1 MFGSNKKKDGLF
13 FEAFSNHAKKSVDA
27 AKILVEMFARL
38 APKEGV
44 SKGAYHTLP
53 PPPDAKLDDKLVS
66 LAAAI
71 KDAEHA
77 GDTITHHTMKRL
89 HETWITPLDRFDIH
103 GLINGLDD
111 VLDLMEAV
119 SVRVVLFE
127 VRTAPPDAVDL
138 AEVLVRACESMVHT
152 MELLTDMKNASQIL
166 DICVEINRLENQADV
181 IYRKA
186 LAELFRPGND
196 PLLAMK
202 WREIFDALET
212 AIDRCEDVANVVE
225 GVVLEYA

>member
-1 MFGSNKKKDGLF
+1 MFGSNKKDGLF
-13 FEAFSNHAKKSVDA
+13 FEAFSDHAKQSVAA
-27 AKILVEMFARL
+27 AKLLVEMFTRL
-38 APKEGV
+38 APKEGL
-44 SKGAYHTLP
+44 SKGAYNTLP
-53 PPPDAKLDDKLVS
+53 PPDSAVDERVVA
-66 LAAAI
+66 LAAAV
-71 KDAEHA
+71 KEHEHA
-77 GDTITHHTMKRL
+77 GDTITHQTMKRL

-119 SVRVVLFE
+119 TVRVVLFE
-127 VRTAPPDAVDL
+127 VRTASPDAAAL
-138 AEVLVRACESMVHT
+138 AEVLVRACECVVQAMT
-152 MELLTDMKNASQIL
+152 LLTDMKNAPEIL
-166 DICVEINRLENQADV
+166 KICIEINRLENQGDG
-181 IYRKA
+181 IYRRA

-202 WREIFDALET
+202 WHEIFDALEK